1 MNYFSKGLKKAL
13 RTILLEIESY
23 NDPKDIVDVQ
33 CILEK
38 IVELSKY
45 KSHAVSYRKQGLVNY
60 ALQQEGVVDKIN
72 LSLPEDI
79 RI

>member
-1 MNYFSKGLKKAL
+1 M

-23 NDPKDIVDVQ
+23 NEPKDIVDVQ
-33 CILEK
+33 CMLEK

-45 KSHAVSYRKQGLVNY
+45 KSHAVSYRKQGLVKY
-60 ALQQEGVVDKIN
+60 AEQQEEVVEKIN